1 MNVPSTV
8 SQLASIVLEHVIL
21 VTLRVFM
28 TVTLS
33 LETVFTHVLVKLVV
47 HWAVLDVI
55 PLSVSVVCLIE
66 ILIILNARKG

>member
-55 PLSVSVVCLIE
+55 PLSVSVVCLIQ
-66 ILIILNARKG
+66 ILTILNARKG